1 MKLDGRVALVTGA
14 SRGIGRG
21 IASRMAREGAAVV
34 ANYYRSESAGHELV
48 EEIRSSGGKAIAVKA
63 DVGDYDQV
71 KAMVERGVGE
81 FGKLDIVVSNAGI
94 FGPRKRLADITPEEF
109 LEIINNHLIAAY
121 NCAHTALPYLRQCER
136 GDIQFISSRISEV
149 CPPKASPYVT
159 AKAAM
164 NALAKSLAKEERYHG
179 IRVNAI
185 APGLVETD
193 INSDM
198 MERLTGFTDMRQVDP
213 QMPFGR
219 MMQPEDIANFC
230 VFLASSE
237 GSHISGEVLFVR
249 YGVGTEPTNYY
260 VRKPSSS

>member
-121 NCAHTALPYLRQCER
+121 NCAHTAFTLPAPMRTWRYTVHIVEDIRSLSAQSLSLRHCQGGDECPGQR
-136 GDIQFISSRISEV
+136 GALPWHSSQRDS
-149 CPPKASPYVT
+149 
-159 AKAAM
+159 
-164 NALAKSLAKEERYHG
+164 
-179 IRVNAI
+179 
-185 APGLVETD
+185 PGLGGD
-193 INSDM
+193 
-198 MERLTGFTDMRQVDP
+198 G
-213 QMPFGR
+213 
-219 MMQPEDIANFC
+219 
-230 VFLASSE
+230 
-237 GSHISGEVLFVR
+237 
-249 YGVGTEPTNYY
+249 Y
-260 VRKPSSS
+260 